1 LWYHNIRQLRASTNW
16 TFPVS
21 NLRLKAETV
30 FKSEFLPCLE
40 VEATNVTTTFINEMV
55 SKQTQQEDRNTIS
68 EVKSQKEKAIQMSD
82 ISQSSVLIQ
91 IENFLS

>member
-1 LWYHNIRQLRASTNW
+1 
-16 TFPVS
+16 
-21 NLRLKAETV
+21 
-30 FKSEFLPCLE
+30 
-40 VEATNVTTTFINEMV
+40 MV